1 MDHDRDCP
9 GLLPEPATAELQLAC
24 VLHALADPIRLRIVA
39 ELAGAGGSELNCL
52 AFELPVTKST
62 MTHHFR
68 VLREAGLIRQHRRG
82 TSKMNTLRGD
92 DLAARFPGLLD
103 AVLAATPACPNTA
116 PNAVPNAVP
125 AAAATPAASSA
136 PAAPVA
142 R

>member
-1 MDHDRDCP
+1 MTIDHDRDCP
-9 GLLPEPATAELQLAC
+9 GLLPEPATAELRLVC

-39 ELAGAGGSELNCL
+39 ELACAGGSELNCL

-68 VLREAGLIRQHRRG
+68 VLREAGVIRQHRRG
-82 TSKMNTLRGD
+82 TSKMNTLRED

-103 AVLAATPACPNTA
+103 AVLAAARACPNAA
-116 PNAVPNAVP
+116 PAN
-125 AAAATPAASSA
+125 AAAPAASAESAESAA
-136 PAAPVA
+136 PAA

>member
-1 MDHDRDCP
+1 MDQDCAGDPECP
-9 GLLPEPATAELQLAC
+9 GLLPEPTAAELRLEA

-39 ELAGAGGSELNCL
+39 ELAGAGGGERNCL

-62 MTHHFR
+62 LTHHFR

-82 TSKMNTLRGD
+82 TSKMNTLRAA

-103 AVLAATPACPNTA
+103 AVLDAAESCFETSK
-116 PNAVPNAVP
+116 P
-125 AAAATPAASSA
+125 AA
-136 PAAPVA
+136 